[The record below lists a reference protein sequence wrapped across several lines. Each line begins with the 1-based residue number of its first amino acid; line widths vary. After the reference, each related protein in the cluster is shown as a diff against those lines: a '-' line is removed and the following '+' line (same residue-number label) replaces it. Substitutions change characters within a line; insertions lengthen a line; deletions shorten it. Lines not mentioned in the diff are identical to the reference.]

1 MADINQSIAAD
12 AVMPGAGLVNQVFG
26 GLFGGGDKKR
36 IYPAIKFN
44 ADGSV
49 IPGKNIDQNKNYRK
63 AANLATSFQNFLP
76 ALTLANNKANAAT
89 ALSDTQTQLDLLKQ
103 FGADY
108 ANQNVGLNRIE
119 QLGQGETNLQLQEL
133 QKLADP
139 EFFKLRELI
148 GQKSAELLGGMDPNK
163 LTEGEIANV
172 ERIGNR
178 NNIGQGTAGTGSPL
192 ASIKNALRF
201 DDRLSAKKN
210 SLAQTLSAIGNIA
223 PNLKSG
229 TFNNMTGGNSGGGQS
244 QGQIGGAFSGANNSN
259 LAGNLMNQNTSNMQA
274 TAAIN
279 ANKVAPWEKVA
290 GAIPDY

>member
-192 ASIKNALRF
+192 ASLKMPLG
-201 DDRLSAKKN
+201 LM
-210 SLAQTLSAIGNIA
+210 IG
-223 PNLKSG
+223 
-229 TFNNMTGGNSGGGQS
+229 
-244 QGQIGGAFSGANNSN
+244 
-259 LAGNLMNQNTSNMQA
+259 
-274 TAAIN
+274 
-279 ANKVAPWEKVA
+279 
-290 GAIPDY
+290 

>member
-1 MADINQSIAAD
+1 MADLNQSIAAD
-12 AVMPGAGLVNQVFG
+12 AVMPGAGLINQVFG

-36 IYPAIKFN
+36 VYAPIKFKE
-44 ADGSV
+44 DGSV
-49 IPGKNIDQNKNYRK
+49 IPTKNIDQNRNYRK
-63 AANLATSFQNFLP
+63 AANLAISLQNFLP
-76 ALTLANNKANAAT
+76 SVTLATNKANAAT
-89 ALSDTQTQLDLLKQ
+89 AKAGAESQLDLLKQ

-119 QLGQGETNLQLQEL
+119 QLGQGQTNLQVQEL

-148 GQKSAELLGGMDPNK
+148 GQKGAELLSGIDPNK

-192 ASIKNALRF
+192 AAIKNALRF
-201 DDRLSAKKN
+201 DDRLTAKKN
-210 SLAQTLSAIGNIA
+210 SLANTLTAIGNIA

-229 TFNNMTGGNSGGGQS
+229 SFNNLTGGGGGGQAT
-244 QGQIGGAFSGANNSN
+244 GQLGGVFNNANTSGTVS
-259 LAGNLMNQNTSNMQA
+259 NLMNQNTSNMQS